1 MDDISNFEAST
12 SLHAKLFI
20 TTDEQESTWYIGSA
34 NCTLPTHSNRNIEF
48 LTAIR
53 SSDKSLMSAE
63 QTLKILTE
71 AEKNSE
77 GFFVPYEK
85 RFAADNSDAELF
97 EQDLRKAIF
106 DISKLNIEASI
117 HENAQ
122 LLYDYQ
128 INLTEVSIRKR
139 EKWKIYFQPLSD
151 LNGNKHKIDK
161 GQFLEYTFENFLI
174 HRLTPFF
181 LFSIYE
187 EDKLL
192 KHLVIKLEIIF
203 PEHRMRKIFSSLIEN
218 WEKLMKYISFLLTRD
233 QVEPMLILDKEVGDA
248 GEKKALIGGA
258 WHSQFPIYEKLLMA
272 TSRNPK
278 TIEQTIQ
285 IIEHLND
292 EVDADGNPIVEKD
305 FKELIQTFSSFV
317 HYER

>member
-1 MDDISNFEAST
+1 
-12 SLHAKLFI
+12 
-20 TTDEQESTWYIGSA
+20 
-34 NCTLPTHSNRNIEF
+34 
-48 LTAIR
+48 
-53 SSDKSLMSAE
+53 
-63 QTLKILTE
+63 
-71 AEKNSE
+71 
-77 GFFVPYEK
+77 
-85 RFAADNSDAELF
+85 
-97 EQDLRKAIF
+97 
-106 DISKLNIEASI
+106 
-117 HENAQ
+117 
-122 LLYDYQ
+122 
-128 INLTEVSIRKR
+128 
-139 EKWKIYFQPLSD
+139 
-151 LNGNKHKIDK
+151 
-161 GQFLEYTFENFLI
+161 LEYTFENFLI